1 MSLIRFAKNKSNSRR
16 GEQVA
21 IFGFDFGTT
30 NSLAS
35 VVIGDTVLTFLDND
49 QPIPSVVSFEGG
61 KVEVGRKA
69 RDKLTSAGLGVQG
82 STVRSPKSL
91 LGKDELII
99 DGVRRDPVQMVE
111 YVLEYVRRFVLQNK
125 AARDLKMDR
134 VVATIP
140 VNMEGR
146 RRALLR
152 QAFRQAGM
160 NVVQFVHEPL
170 AALYGFLRS
179 SENGND
185 LVKRFNGKLLLVFDW
200 GGGTLDLTLC
210 RVLDGLLV
218 QVANDGTDDVG
229 GDVFDEELRNE
240 VEKRSR
246 AARGFGD
253 DVELLPD
260 ARKRLLHACEQ
271 AKISLSGRGTWNVY
285 VEHYYDVDGDSD
297 LEVKLSRDD
306 LDSIVGH
313 LVRKG
318 VARIERLLERE
329 GYSTASV
336 ELCLATGGM
345 VNMPLVKN
353 RLDELFGPGRV
364 HVSKRSASAI
374 AEGAAWVAHDEAR
387 LHLAK
392 NVELVMA
399 RNAYVPLLT
408 AGVEMPLEREIRQE
422 RFSLYCVDPSDGF
435 GKFSL
440 VSPHRPGPR
449 VLPDDPRRP
458 LSHMLLKVDGKAQP
472 FRERLELQVTM
483 SEDLVLTAEAWSLN
497 QKGRAAAEVHDL
509 EFALA
514 TPGTKGGWLK
524 ARTFEAVDSD
534 GSQYEQGGLAL
545 RSNLANREDLS
556 LVPGE
561 VLYGINPFYFRREQ
575 CPPQVQV
582 DEHLYYQPCSICR
595 RASNDPLC
603 RCASTPQRPP
613 HTDMRS
619 QA

>member
-1 MSLIRFAKNKSNSRR
+1 MSVI
-16 GEQVA
+16 
-21 IFGFDFGTT
+21 GFDFGTT

-35 VVIGDTVLTFLDND
+35 LVVGDSVITFLDNE

-69 RDKLTSAGLGVQG
+69 HDKLTSAGLGVQG

-99 DGVRRDPVQMVE
+99 DGVRRDPVKIVE
-111 YVLEYVRRFVLQNK
+111 YVLDHVRRFVLQTK
-125 AARDLKMDR
+125 AGQDLKMDR

-160 NVVQFVHEPL
+160 SVVQFVHEPL
-170 AALYGFLRS
+170 AALYGYLRS
-179 SENGND
+179 TQGTDD
-185 LVKRFNGKLLLVFDW
+185 LVKRYDGKLLLVFDW

-218 QVANDGTDDVG
+218 QVANDGTEEVG
-229 GDVFDEELRNE
+229 GDVFDDELRNE
-240 VEKRSR
+240 VERRSR
-246 AARGFGD
+246 ASGNFGENV
-253 DVELLPD
+253 DVLPD
-260 ARKRLLHACEQ
+260 ARKRLLHECEK
-271 AKISLSGRGTWNVY
+271 AKIRLSERNTWNVY
-285 VEHYYDVDGDSD
+285 VDPYYESEDQTDVQ
-297 LEVKLSRDD
+297 VNLSRDD
-306 LDSIVGH
+306 LQDIVGH
-313 LVRKG
+313 LVKKG
-318 VARIERLLERE
+318 VSRIERLLERE

-364 HVSKRSASAI
+364 HVSRRSASAI

-392 NVELVMA
+392 NVELTLA
-399 RNAYVPLLT
+399 RNSYMPLLP
-408 AGVEMPLEREIRQE
+408 AGLSMPVERETMHE
-422 RFSLYCVDPSDGF
+422 RFTLYCVDPRDGH

-449 VLPDDPRRP
+449 VLPDDKRRS
-458 LSHMLLKVDGKAQP
+458 LCNMVLKVDARAQP
-472 FRERLELQVTM
+472 FRERLELSV
-483 SEDLVLTAEAWSLN
+483 SINEDLVLKAEAWSLN
-497 QKGRAAAEVHDL
+497 QKGRVEHEVHDL

-514 TPGTKGGWLK
+514 TPGAKSGWLRVGLLDETT
-524 ARTFEAVDSD
+524 AAGG
-534 GSQYEQGGLAL
+534 GSEPGELVM
-545 RSNLANREDLS
+545 RSNLASREDVT

-561 VLYGINPFYFRREQ
+561 LMRQIDPTYFWTHTNRRA
-575 CPPQVQV
+575 PQIQV
-582 DEHLYYQPCSICR
+582 DEHLYYIPCVYCKRS
-595 RASNDPLC
+595 SNDPLC
-603 RCASTPQRPP
+603 RCATSESSRAQVNFRP
-613 HTDMRS
+613 T
-619 QA
+619 A

>member
-1 MSLIRFAKNKSNSRR
+1 MA
-16 GEQVA
+16 VV
-21 IFGFDFGTT
+21 GFDFGTT

-35 VVIGDTVLTFLDND
+35 VVIGDAVITFLDNE

-69 RDKLTSAGLGVQG
+69 HDKLTSAGLGVQG
-82 STVRSPKSL
+82 STVRSPKTL
-91 LGKDELII
+91 LGRDELII

-111 YVLEYVRRFVLQNK
+111 HVLDHVRRFVLQTQ
-125 AARDLKMDR
+125 AGGDLRMDR

-160 NVVQFVHEPL
+160 SVVQFVHEPL
-170 AALYGFLRS
+170 AALYGYLRM
-179 SENGND
+179 SEGTTD
-185 LVKRFNGKLLLVFDW
+185 LIRRYDGKLLLVFDW

-218 QVANDGTDDVG
+218 QVANDGTDEVG
-229 GDVFDEELRNE
+229 GDVFDDELRNE

-246 AARGFGD
+246 AAHGLGE
-253 DVELLPD
+253 DVEVLPE
-260 ARKRLLHACEQ
+260 ARKRLLHECEK
-271 AKISLSGRGTWNVY
+271 AKIRLSDRSTWNVY
-285 VEHYYDVDGDSD
+285 VDPYYQSEDQTD
-297 LEVKLSRDD
+297 LQVNLTRDD
-306 LDSIVGH
+306 LQDIVGH

-364 HVSKRSASAI
+364 HVSRRSASAI

-392 NVELVMA
+392 NVELALA
-399 RNAYVPLLT
+399 RNSYMPLLP
-408 AGVEMPLEREIRQE
+408 AGLAMPQEREHSRE
-422 RFSLYCVDPSDGF
+422 RFSMYCVDPSDGY

-449 VLPDDPRRP
+449 VLPDDKRRP
-458 LSHMLLKVDGKAQP
+458 LCNMMLKVDAKAQP
-472 FRERLELQVTM
+472 FRERLELEA
-483 SEDLVLTAEAWSLN
+483 SINEDLVLTATAWSLN
-497 QKGRAAAEVHDL
+497 QKGRVEAEVHDL

-514 TPGTKGGWLK
+514 TPGAKSGWLR
-524 ARTFEAVDSD
+524 AELLEGEAGEGASNEAGELVM
-534 GSQYEQGGLAL
+534 
-545 RSNLANREDLS
+545 RSNIAAREDES

-561 VLYGINPFYFRREQ
+561 LMYRINPYYFRVEQ
-575 CPPQVQV
+575 SPPQVQV
-582 DEHLYYQPCSICR
+582 EEHLYYQPCAYCR
-595 RASNDPLC
+595 RPSNDPQC
-603 RCASTPQRPP
+603 RCASSPASRQQEPARP
-613 HTDMRS
+613 S
-619 QA
+619 A

>member
-1 MSLIRFAKNKSNSRR
+1 MAANDL
-16 GEQVA
+16 VL
-21 IFGFDFGTT
+21 GFDFGTT

-35 VVIGDTVLTFLDND
+35 AVVGDTIITFLDNE

-82 STVRSPKSL
+82 STVRSPKTL
-91 LGKDELII
+91 LGRDELII

-111 YVLEYVRRFVLQNK
+111 YVLDHVRRFVLQTK
-125 AARDLKMDR
+125 AGRDLKMDR

-160 NVVQFVHEPL
+160 SVVQFVHEPL
-170 AALYGFLRS
+170 AALYGHLRS
-179 SENGND
+179 SEGTED
-185 LVKRFNGKLLLVFDW
+185 LVKRYNGKLLLVFDW

-218 QVANDGTDDVG
+218 QVANDGTDEVG

-240 VEKRSR
+240 VERRSS
-246 AARGFGD
+246 AAQGLGD
-253 DVELLPD
+253 DVEVLPE
-260 ARKRLLHACEQ
+260 ARKRLLHECEK
-271 AKISLSGRGTWNVY
+271 AKIQLSGRNTWNVY
-285 VEHYYDVDGDSD
+285 VDPYYQSEEQAD
-297 LEVKLSRDD
+297 LQVNLSRDD
-306 LDSIVGH
+306 LQDIVGH

-364 HVSKRSASAI
+364 QVSRKSASAI
-374 AEGAAWVAHDEAR
+374 ADGAAWVAHDQAR

-392 NVELVMA
+392 NVELTLA
-399 RNAYVPLLT
+399 RNSYLPLLQ
-408 AGVEMPLEREIRQE
+408 AGLEMPLEREQRSE

-435 GKFSL
+435 GKFNL

-449 VLPDDPRRP
+449 VLPDDTRRP
-458 LSHMLLKVDGKAQP
+458 LCNMILKVDAKARP
-472 FRERLELQVTM
+472 FRERLELDV
-483 SEDLVLTAEAWSLN
+483 SVDENLVLKIQAWSLN
-497 QKGRAAAEVHDL
+497 QKGRAENEVHDL

-514 TPGTKGGWLK
+514 TPGTKVGWIRPGLLDSKADTGGTNESGDLM
-524 ARTFEAVDSD
+524 V
-534 GSQYEQGGLAL
+534 
-545 RSNLANREDLS
+545 RSNLAAREDNS

-561 VLYGINPFYFRREQ
+561 VMARFNPSYFRNDFGYTV
-575 CPPQVQV
+575 PQIQV
-582 DEHLYYQPCSICR
+582 EERLYYEPCAVCKR
-595 RASNDPLC
+595 PANDPLC
-603 RCASTPQRPP
+603 HCATSPESNAQPQTRPL
-613 HTDMRS
+613 
-619 QA
+619 A

>member
-1 MSLIRFAKNKSNSRR
+1 MA
-16 GEQVA
+16 VV
-21 IFGFDFGTT
+21 GFDFGTT

-35 VVIGDTVLTFLDND
+35 VVVGDAVITFLDNE

-61 KVEVGRKA
+61 RVEVGRKA
-69 RDKLTSAGLGVQG
+69 HDKLTSAGLGVQG
-82 STVRSPKSL
+82 SVVRSPKTL
-91 LGKDELII
+91 LGRDEVYV

-111 YVLEYVRRFVLQNK
+111 YVLDHVRRFVRQTK
-125 AARDLKMDR
+125 AGQDLKMDR

-160 NVVQFVHEPL
+160 SVVQFVHEPL
-170 AALYGFLRS
+170 AALYGYLRM
-179 SENGND
+179 SEGTPD
-185 LVKRFNGKLLLVFDW
+185 LIRRYDGKLLLVFDW

-210 RVLDGLLV
+210 RVLDGMLV
-218 QVANDGTDDVG
+218 QVANDGTEEVG

-246 AARGFGD
+246 LAQSLGEG
-253 DVELLPD
+253 VEVLPE
-260 ARKRLLHACEQ
+260 ARKRLLHECEK
-271 AKISLSGRGTWNVY
+271 AKIRLSDRNTWNVY
-285 VEHYYDVDGDSD
+285 VDPYYQSEEQTDLQVNLARSDVQD
-297 LEVKLSRDD
+297 
-306 LDSIVGH
+306 IVGH

-353 RLDELFGPGRV
+353 RLDELFGAGRV
-364 HVSKRSASAI
+364 HVAKRSASAI
-374 AEGAAWVAHDEAR
+374 AEGAAWVAHDQAR

-392 NVELVMA
+392 NVELALA
-399 RNAYVPLLT
+399 RNCYMPLLP
-408 AGVEMPLEREIRQE
+408 AGLEMPLEREHRRE
-422 RFSLYCVDPSDGF
+422 RFSLYCADPTDGH

-449 VLPDDPRRP
+449 VLADDKRRP
-458 LSHMLLKVDGKAQP
+458 LCNMLLKVDAKASP
-472 FRERLELQVTM
+472 FRERLELEV
-483 SEDLVLTAEAWSLN
+483 SINEDLVLTAMAWSLN
-497 QKGRAAAEVHDL
+497 QKGRVEAEVHDL

-514 TPGTKGGWLK
+514 TPGAKSGWLR
-524 ARTFEAVDSD
+524 AGLLDGQAGEVATNEAGDLVM
-534 GSQYEQGGLAL
+534 
-545 RSNLANREDLS
+545 RSNIAAKEDPA

-561 VLYGINPFYFRREQ
+561 LMYRINPFYFRVEQ
-575 CPPQVQV
+575 NPPQIQV
-582 DEHLYYQPCSICR
+582 EERLYYEPCAVCR
-595 RASNDPLC
+595 RASNDPAC
-603 RCASTPQRPP
+603 RCASASQRAVQPSERP
-613 HTDMRS
+613 S
-619 QA
+619 A